1 MSNRTSLYCSLTGYS
16 PDECAG
22 ASHLEL
28 EIEIRKTESY
38 CSQQTESRCSECSL
52 CNYGRDCHNNPV
64 AVG

>member
-1 MSNRTSLYCSLTGYS
+1 MSNRTSLYCALTGYY

-28 EIEIRKTESY
+28 ENEIRTTVTDY
-38 CSQQTESRCSECSL
+38 CSQRSISRCSECSL

-64 AVG
+64 AL